1 MVTRSHN
8 VWVEKNN
15 GLEVSLV
22 FKDFRE
28 AFGFMQQ
35 VADLAEA
42 HGHHP
47 EWFNV
52 YNRLDIRLSTH
63 DAGNIVT
70 EKDRELAAAISQL
83 PGFSGALQ

>member
-1 MVTRSHN
+1 M
-8 VWVEKNN
+8 WAEKND

-22 FKDFRE
+22 FQDFVE
-28 AFGFMQQ
+28 AFGFMRQ
-35 VADLAEA
+35 VAELAEA

-70 EKDRELAAAISQL
+70 DKDRDLAQAISQL
-83 PGFSGALQ
+83 PGFSDALQ

>member
-1 MVTRSHN
+1 MVTRSHDM
-8 VWVEKNN
+8 WVEKNN

-22 FKDFRE
+22 FKDFLE

-52 YNRLDIRLSTH
+52 YNRVEVTLATH
-63 DAGNIVT
+63 DAGGVT
-70 EKDRELAAAISQL
+70 ALDAELAA
-83 PGFSGALQ
+83 FMDGAAAS

>member
-1 MVTRSHN
+1 MVTRSHDM
-8 VWVEKNN
+8 WVEKNN
-15 GLEVSLV
+15 GLEVGLV
-22 FKDFRE
+22 FKDFLE

>member
-1 MVTRSHN
+1 MVTHN
-8 VWVEKNN
+8 QNMWVEKNN

-22 FKDFRE
+22 FKDFLE

-42 HGHHP
+42 HDHHP

-63 DAGNIVT
+63 DAGNVVT
-70 EKDRELAAAISQL
+70 DKDRELAAAISQL

>member
-1 MVTRSHN
+1 M
-8 VWVEKNN
+8 WVEKNN
-15 GLEVSLV
+15 GLEVGLV
-22 FKDFRE
+22 FKDFLE

-47 EWFNV
+47 ELFNV

>member
-1 MVTRSHN
+1 MVTRSHDM
-8 VWVEKNN
+8 WVEKNN

-70 EKDRELAAAISQL
+70 EKDRELATAISQL

>member
-1 MVTRSHN
+1 MVTRSDN
-8 VWVEKNN
+8 MWVEKNN
-15 GLEVSLV
+15 GLEVRLV
-22 FKDFRE
+22 FKDFLE

-70 EKDRELAAAISQL
+70 EKDRELATAISQL

>member
-1 MVTRSHN
+1 MVTRSHDM
-8 VWVEKNN
+8 WVEKNN

-22 FKDFRE
+22 LKDFRE

-35 VADLAEA
+35 EADLAEA

>member
-1 MVTRSHN
+1 MVTRSHDM
-8 VWVEKNN
+8 WVEKNN

-22 FKDFRE
+22 FKDFLE

-70 EKDRELAAAISQL
+70 EKDRELATAISQL